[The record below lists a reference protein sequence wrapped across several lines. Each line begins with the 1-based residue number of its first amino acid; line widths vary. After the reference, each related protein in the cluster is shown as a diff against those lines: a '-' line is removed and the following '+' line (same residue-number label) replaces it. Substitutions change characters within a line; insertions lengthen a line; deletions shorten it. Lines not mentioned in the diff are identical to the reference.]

1 MRLEECSNLDTS
13 QPAFQISN
21 SISNS
26 VFIIA
31 LHVIKKFFSLTLPLS
46 IILQKVDV
54 NLLYY
59 YKRMAEVCRI
69 FEEIEELKN
78 IFFYSEVLRNE
89 RINEV
94 PRTIYRQ
101 KIQDNIPTYFLENI
115 IKDISE

>member
-1 MRLEECSNLDTS
+1 
-13 QPAFQISN
+13 
-21 SISNS
+21 
-26 VFIIA
+26 
-31 LHVIKKFFSLTLPLS
+31 VIKKFFSLTLPLS

-115 IKDISE
+115 IKDMYFYFTRSFNLSIKNRFTNHYLMMSKLHHLFQSF